1 MKSIPINFKGS
12 LRKPIDI
19 LNKALYIKLLSVYE
33 MMLCESTAQSL
44 VIKFINE
51 DIERN
56 KAQSIAENICLC
68 MMCLYNEDGDQV
80 FSDVE
85 SVMVDFTPDE
95 LLLVINEYEKFR
107 KEHMGFDKFNDQAFE
122 MLKKN

>member
-19 LNKALYIKLLSVYE
+19 LNKSLYIKLLSVYE

-51 DIERN
+51 GLERS
-56 KAQSIAENICLC
+56 KAQSVAENICLC
-68 MMCLYNEDGDQV
+68 MMCLYNEDGSQV